1 MPVRTPPSQSF
12 ASHPCPVDPVSLER
26 QTCKSFVGRQ
36 RRAFSTAEAKAA
48 AEKLKWKAALEE
60 IAQPLEDLIKHDYT
74 INAAQENFLNY

>member
-26 QTCKSFVGRQ
+26 QTCKSFVGGQ

-48 AEKLKWKAALEE
+48 AEKLKWKAALGE
-60 IAQPLEDLIKHDYT
+60 IKQPFEVLSNT
-74 INAAQENFLNY
+74 ITRSMQLKRIS